1 MERIKWSKSPYLV
14 SHSSAFALKGDWSD
28 KTLNFWCDR
37 LGLSILFNGLSDD
50 VLGDWIRF
58 VQGKEL
64 SDVVSS
70 LWTQSTWDLLVGK
83 TFNFAFA
90 LLDNGQ
96 VQDWQVVVDNA
107 STDGFSLSFT
117 SATWFVARVTLGKK
131 KSDTTVVED
140 TYIYLS
146 KTPLQ
151 SL

>member
-1 MERIKWSKSPYLV
+1 MNPYLV

-70 LWTQSTWDLLVGK
+70 LWTQSTWDLLVGN

-96 VQDWQVVVDNA
+96 VQD
-107 STDGFSLSFT
+107 
-117 SATWFVARVTLGKK
+117 
-131 KSDTTVVED
+131 
-140 TYIYLS
+140 
-146 KTPLQ
+146 
-151 SL
+151 